1 MENQA
6 IIRINAPQKN
16 QAPARSTGK
25 ANIPPP
31 ITVPAITIIPQ
42 NEECFVFESSSMAF
56 PY

>member
-6 IIRINAPQKN
+6 IIRIKAPQKN